1 MIIVPENYNIKYIT
15 DNIKIKI
22 LYSNKIHLDTY
33 YVINGNNKI
42 MGKIIN
48 YDYDYLVFKP
58 NNMTYLQDDIFIMLL
73 FNNNALLENVIIGK
87 VDGI

>member
-1 MIIVPENYNIKYIT
+1 MK
-15 DNIKIKI
+15 
-22 LYSNKIHLDTY
+22 SAQSS
-33 YVINGNNKI
+33 
-42 MGKIIN
+42 N

-58 NNMTYLQDDIFIMLL
+58 NNITYLQDDIFIMLL